1 MKGMDNKKS
10 EVTFGSRFGF
20 ICAALGMAVGTGNIW
35 RFPRVAAAN
44 GGAAFII
51 ALTVAVFVWAVPLLI
66 AEMVMARKTGLGVIG
81 ATRDFMG
88 KKFTWIGGWLTFA
101 ALGIMFYYSVVAGW
115 TMKYF
120 TLASTGALTKPGLDT
135 AAVWESFTTNPSQT
149 ILFHLLAMIVGA
161 LIIYKGVT
169 DGIEKVTK
177 IMVPTLFVLLVIT
190 ALRAVTLPGAAKG
203 LEYLF
208 NPDLSYLASG
218 KTWLEAF
225 TQAAWSTG
233 AGWALLMTYAVYTKK
248 EEDLGV
254 NCFLIGF
261 GDVAVALVAG
271 LAVLPTV
278 YALSPTVEAAQ
289 AAMGAGNNGLTFIY
303 LTNLF
308 NVMPGGRWF
317 ASIFFLALAFAAIS
331 SLLSMIEV
339 GVLNLQNAGMSRKK
353 ATVWTCTA
361 GFIAG
366 IPSAYSLA
374 FLDNQD
380 WVWGVALL
388 ISGLFIAI
396 AMMRYG
402 VEKVRNEEINHPWA
416 DIYIG
421 KWWSHCIRLFP
432 VMFALVFGWWVWQ
445 AIGWYPDNW
454 WAPFEVFSVG
464 TMVFQW
470 AIVLV
475 VMFLANNWLA
485 DKIGKGKLD
494 APATAEKEAK

>member
-1 MKGMDNKKS
+1 MENNNKNT
-10 EVTFGSRFGF
+10 VTFGSRFGF

-51 ALTVAVFVWAVPLLI
+51 ALTVAIFVWAVPLLI

-120 TLASTGALTKPGLDT
+120 TMAVSGALTKPGLDT
-135 AAVWESFTTNPSQT
+135 AAAWESFTTTPSQT
-149 ILFHLLAMIVGA
+149 ILFHLIAMVIGA
-161 LIIYKGVT
+161 FVIYKGVT
-169 DGIEKVTK
+169 EGIEKVTK
-177 IMVPTLFVLLVIT
+177 VMVPALFVLLVIT
-190 ALRAVTLPGAAKG
+190 AVRAVTLPGAEKG

-208 NPDLSYLASG
+208 NPDLSYLKSG

-248 EEDLGV
+248 EEDLAV

-261 GDVAVALVAG
+261 GDVSMALIAG

-278 YALSPTVEAAQ
+278 YALSPSVEAAQ

-303 LTNLF
+303 LTQLF
-308 NVMPGGRWF
+308 NVMPAGRWF

-353 ATVWTCTA
+353 ATIWTCGVGFLA
-361 GFIAG
+361 GV
-366 IPSAYSLA
+366 PSAYSLA

-388 ISGLFIAI
+388 ISGLFVAI

-402 VEKVRNEEINHPWA
+402 VEKARNEDINHQWA
-416 DIYIG
+416 DIHVG
-421 KWWSHCIRLFP
+421 KWWSYCIQLFP
-432 VMFALVFGWWVWQ
+432 VMFTLVFGWWVWQ

-470 AIVLV
+470 AIVLIV
-475 VMFLANNWLA
+475 AYFANDWLAN
-485 DKIGKGKLD
+485 KIGKGILD
-494 APATAEKEAK
+494 MPATAEKEAK